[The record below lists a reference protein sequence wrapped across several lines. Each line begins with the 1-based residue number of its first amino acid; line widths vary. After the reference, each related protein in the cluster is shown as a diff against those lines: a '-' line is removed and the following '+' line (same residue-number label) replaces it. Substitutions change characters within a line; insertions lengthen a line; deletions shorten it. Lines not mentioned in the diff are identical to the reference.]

1 MPISFR
7 VRATRMAI
15 SPRLAMSTFWNTAA
29 QSIYVGRGGSSYPL
43 QTRSLRSLLS
53 VWRGYDD
60 PPSPAVVRLRRHG
73 HRAVEGQVLIE
84 LQSHSVVS
92 DGQLEPAGVVA
103 EAAKAGVTTLAL
115 TDHDAVAGGP
125 EAGEG

>member
-1 MPISFR
+1 MWAEGGRHTLS
-7 VRATRMAI
+7 
-15 SPRLAMSTFWNTAA
+15 RL
-29 QSIYVGRGGSSYPL
+29 GRCARFLVAGGGGGGPPYPL

-53 VWRGYDD
+53 VWRGYDA

-92 DGQLEPAGVVA
+92 DGQLEPAG
-103 EAAKAGVTTLAL
+103 
-115 TDHDAVAGGP
+115 AVAGSAQGGGEHLAVAFH
-125 EAGEG
+125 EAGGG

>member
-7 VRATRMAI
+7 GRATRMAI

-29 QSIYVGRGGSSYPL
+29 QSIYVGRGGSSSPL

-92 DGQLEPAGVVA
+92 DGQLEPAG
-103 EAAKAGVTTLAL
+103 
-115 TDHDAVAGGP
+115 AVAGSAQGGGEHLAVAFH
-125 EAGEG
+125 EAGGG